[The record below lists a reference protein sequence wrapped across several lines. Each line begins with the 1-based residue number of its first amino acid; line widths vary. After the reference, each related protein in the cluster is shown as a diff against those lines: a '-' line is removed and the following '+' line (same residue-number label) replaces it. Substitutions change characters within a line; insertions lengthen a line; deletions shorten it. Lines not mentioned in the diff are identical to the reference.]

1 MIDIRKLVQSDLF
14 RKTEFGENS
23 VNVNICR
30 VREHPIH
37 FHNVLEIVFVIDGSI
52 TVKSSCSNFTLVA
65 GEYMIINAHEYHSI
79 MKLSEN
85 PCIAYMHFRETSGEE
100 EPLLLYDIDVL
111 KKDSDMY
118 YGLRKSIAGLVKAA
132 VEGGEQRINEQG
144 EEVLR
149 LLYSNLKYASFL
161 ISGEKNQYKN
171 SNVQI
176 ERINSI
182 ANYMYIHYDEPL
194 SLSSVAENF
203 GISRYYLSHI
213 IKGAYGVSFKE
224 WLNLV
229 RVDRSEGPLLET
241 DEPISEICFKMGF
254 ASQQYFTRYFKYYFE
269 CTPSQYRKRF
279 REETIKYRPFD
290 EEMLEP
296 GEELTGFFGR
306 EMTQGVGSGITVDL
320 GGRRCRVHIIMERE
334 GSLESKTLTAGDE
347 KDTSVNIRFD
357 CDEMS
362 IVIKPSE

>member
-1 MIDIRKLVQSDLF
+1 MIETKQITKSSLF
-14 RKTEFGENS
+14 KKTEFGKNG

-37 FHNVLEIVFVIDGSI
+37 FHDVLEIVLVIDGSI
-52 TVKSSCSNFTLVA
+52 RVKSSCSYFTLMT

-118 YGLRKSIAGLVKAA
+118 YGLRKSIAGLAKAA

-161 ISGEKNQYKN
+161 ISGEKNQYKD
-171 SNVQI
+171 SSVQI
-176 ERINSI
+176 ERLNSI

-194 SLSSVAENF
+194 TLNSVADAF

-213 IKGAYGVSFKE
+213 VKGAYGVSFKE

-229 RVDRSEGPLLET
+229 RVDRAEGPLLET

-269 CTPSQYRKRF
+269 CTPSQYRKKF
-279 REETIKYRPFD
+279 REKTIKYRPFD
-290 EEMLEP
+290 EEPWDMA
-296 GEELTGFFGR
+296 EELPGFFSR
-306 EMTQGVGSGITVDL
+306 EMAAGRGRSGITVDL
-320 GGRRCRVHIIMERE
+320 GGRRCKVHVIMERE
-334 GSLESKTLTAGDE
+334 GHLESRTLVVDE
-347 KDTSVNIRFD
+347 GNDSAVNISFD
-357 CDEMS
+357 CDELS
-362 IVIKPSE
+362 IVIKPC